1 MLITGLPQKFIQVF
15 PSDNHRKTQTNFWA
29 NLILSFG
36 MAISLVFTV
45 CLELCRGH
53 EGDPPAPNSVFTE
66 LSVKHEET
74 ARNLPEES

>member
-1 MLITGLPQKFIQVF
+1 
-15 PSDNHRKTQTNFWA
+15 
-29 NLILSFG
+29 